1 MAGKRDKDRNHDGHK
16 GDVEQVV
23 RRYYALLNQLEPD
36 LAALDALLG
45 STLRQ
50 IEHPNAL
57 APRGLSRGRDQ
68 LLADQQGGEEILAD
82 QSFEILGVLVSG
94 SRAAVRGVWSGT
106 LRDAAGPLPAGTRLV
121 AQVAAF
127 LKVRD
132 GRVVEHEI
140 FECYE
145 PIGT

>member
-1 MAGKRDKDRNHDGHK
+1 MAGKDKDRDHDVDRT
-16 GDVEQVV
+16 DVEQVV

-36 LAALDALLG
+36 LTALDAVL
-45 STLRQ
+45 SSKLRQ

-57 APRGLSRGRDQ
+57 APKGLRRGKEQ
-68 LLADQQGGEEILAD
+68 LLADQQGGDELLAD
-82 QSFEILGVLVSG
+82 QSFEILGVLVNG

-106 LRDAAGPLPAGTRLV
+106 LRDAAGRLPAGTRLV

-127 LKVRD
+127 LKVKD
-132 GRVVEHEI
+132 GRVVEHES

-145 PIGT
+145 PIGA